1 MMWLRLKWKV
11 GTRMAPFDY
20 IEIKVPAKPQYV
32 GVARLTISGLAS
44 RLGFTYDEI
53 EDLKIASSEAI
64 TNAVRHA
71 YDEDEEGEIIIGC
84 ALYEDKLEI
93 MVADHGQSFD
103 FEETKKQVGPY
114 TEQESDV
121 QLIREGGLGLYL
133 METLMDDVKVH
144 HEEGVTVF
152 MTKYLGRERGEAD
165 VKQTA
170 YS

>member
-1 MMWLRLKWKV
+1 
-11 GTRMAPFDY
+11 MAQFDY

-53 EDLKIASSEAI
+53 EDLKIATSEAI
-64 TNAVRHA
+64 TNAVKHA
-71 YDEDEEGEIIIGC
+71 YAENEEGEIVVGC
-84 ALYEDKLEI
+84 ALFEDKLEI
-93 MVADHGQSFD
+93 MVADNGQSFD
-103 FEETKKQVGPY
+103 FEETKKRVGPHVE
-114 TEQESDV
+114 TDSDIE
-121 QLIREGGLGLYL
+121 LLREGGLGLYL
-133 METLMDDVKVH
+133 METLMDDVKIH
-144 HEEGVTVF
+144 HEKGVTVL

>member
-1 MMWLRLKWKV
+1 
-11 GTRMAPFDY
+11 MAPFDY

-71 YDEDEEGEIIIGC
+71 YADDEDGEVVVGC
-84 ALYEDKLEI
+84 ALFEDKIEI

-103 FEETKKQVGPY
+103 FEETKKQVGPHV
-114 TEQESDV
+114 ESDSDIE
-121 QLIREGGLGLYL
+121 LLREGGL
-133 METLMDDVKVH
+133 
-144 HEEGVTVF
+144 
-152 MTKYLGRERGEAD
+152 
-165 VKQTA
+165 
-170 YS
+170 